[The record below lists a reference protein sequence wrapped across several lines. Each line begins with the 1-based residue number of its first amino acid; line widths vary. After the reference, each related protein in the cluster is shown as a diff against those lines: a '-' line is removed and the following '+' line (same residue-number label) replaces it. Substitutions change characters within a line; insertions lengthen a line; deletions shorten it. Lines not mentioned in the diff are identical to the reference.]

1 MKKVK
6 FLFVALMAVMLVTFT
21 ACEKEDV
28 LQSVKYAAV
37 VDGGDVMFA
46 DNDIT
51 LKSAPT
57 TGGHNF
63 ECYRKYVTSSWE
75 FVDGSEFL
83 PGSAAA
89 LDWSTGNGL
98 NRSPWYANGTGVYV
112 TYCPVL
118 PMRFVSKATSGAN
131 GTAISYLGIYDFTP
145 NANSFPITLNGRRLG
160 DVLQINTDALTAL
173 PGYSNMS
180 FDVTYTKNLIDV
192 DGTIKN
198 STADTKT
205 GWPNYSYT
213 GDPIVDTAHLSG
225 AGLGVQTIYDGLE
238 YTITDT
244 ITVAINVDGTTIKKK
259 TAAPGSDK
267 GLKITLTTNK
277 VGWYNSGIINL
288 TDVDITVEE
297 IEMPV
302 N

>member
-1 MKKVK
+1 
-6 FLFVALMAVMLVTFT
+6 MAVMLVTFT

-180 FDVTYTKNLIDV
+180 FDVTYMQKTIDIN
-192 DGTIKN
+192 GTIKN
-198 STADTKT
+198 STVDTKL
-205 GWPNYSYT
+205 GWPNYSFSDST
-213 GDPIVDTAHLSG
+213 FVTKHLSSSQN
-225 AGLGVQTIYDGLE
+225 GVQTIYDGLE
-238 YTITDT
+238 YTITGT
-244 ITVAINVDGTTIKKK
+244 ITVAINVDNTTITK
-259 TAAPGSDK
+259 TVEAPGSDK

-297 IEMPV
+297 INMPV